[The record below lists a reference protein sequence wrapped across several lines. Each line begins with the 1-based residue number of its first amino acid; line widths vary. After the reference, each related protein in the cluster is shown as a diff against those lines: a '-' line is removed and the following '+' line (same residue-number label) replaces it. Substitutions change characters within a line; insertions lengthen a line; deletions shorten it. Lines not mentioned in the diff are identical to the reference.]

1 MNARARARKGLLA
14 ALFLPRARVPGDL
27 RACMSKGG
35 HNVSSTA
42 WGVEEAGGAKD
53 RWGWGRMQ
61 DEAGEA
67 EDSGGAQGAPPG
79 VQDLKARAPTQGA
92 HENRWTKS
100 QTKQLGKN
108 TAVPDKKT
116 GLLQQKARQKV

>member
-1 MNARARARKGLLA
+1 MGLGEDAR
-14 ALFLPRARVPGDL
+14 
-27 RACMSKGG
+27 
-35 HNVSSTA
+35 
-42 WGVEEAGGAKD
+42 
-53 RWGWGRMQ
+53 
-61 DEAGEA
+61 EAGEA

-100 QTKQLGKN
+100 QTKQFAKS